1 MVPYSSESLPK
12 DERKIERWPEEN
24 IAGTIR
30 AAFFAKGSTK
40 CGPSLYGSR
49 ILEHLEVPA
58 SLEQD
63 DVLFTSSLKWVALNN
78 AILCCDRSLREW
90 GENVWLI
97 IGSEDDTKG
106 YQDMATKSAT
116 YAPHIK
122 APMTPEASGSTLSGS
137 VRSANFG
144 NGDGG
149 SSIIS

>member
-1 MVPYSSESLPK
+1 VQPFL
-12 DERKIERWPEEN
+12 RKEVQ
-24 IAGTIR
+24 
-30 AAFFAKGSTK
+30 K

-116 YAPHIK
+116 DAPHIK